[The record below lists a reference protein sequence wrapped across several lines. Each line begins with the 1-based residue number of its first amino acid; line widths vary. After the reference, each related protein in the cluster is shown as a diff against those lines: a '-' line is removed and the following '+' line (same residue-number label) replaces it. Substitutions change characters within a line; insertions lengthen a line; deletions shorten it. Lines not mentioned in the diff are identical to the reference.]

1 MKPLGIDRDSSYDQS
16 RSSTLCDSGF
26 ALWGGS
32 RPIRSEIN
40 NVLLFLGSLGA
51 TRRATRTRANSSLR
65 SSPKR
70 YYRVVTATQNF
81 LLNNNDNNSTTT
93 TSASK
98 SSRLS
103 SGSDEFLRCVRCFQS
118 IIMPPATVSI
128 HDYRAALALN
138 NMAVVLIQ
146 KGTFREAMHTLRDSL
161 TLLQRA
167 FQPSSPEASRGQR
180 RSTATSC
187 RRRRRRKEPQDTTT
201 KTKYPKKNDDNDNNK
216 CLFEAACQ
224 RYSKVLLPQG
234 TSSASN
240 KNTDHQDAL
249 EVTVVEDN
257 ELFSLLSA
265 AMYGP
270 SSTLWFPIRITSFS
284 ATCGTHNND
293 MLLLDPLEVTK
304 QFGILLY
311 NHGLATLLVAQTTPP
326 TTLKSAACSKS
337 TKQYIRKSHKS
348 LRMAQTCLVSSLTTS
363 TTTTL
368 LATNQHG
375 PLAGSASKSLDS
387 FMDQNQDDGSVL
399 LVTALTLNVQSLIL
413 ESRHQS
419 NKVQDAQRIVSNL
432 CASVDQQLEFF
443 QTTTTTTTAR
453 TRALGSPAPA
463 A

>member
-1 MKPLGIDRDSSYDQS
+1 
-16 RSSTLCDSGF
+16 
-26 ALWGGS
+26 
-32 RPIRSEIN
+32 
-40 NVLLFLGSLGA
+40 
-51 TRRATRTRANSSLR
+51 
-65 SSPKR
+65 
-70 YYRVVTATQNF
+70 
-81 LLNNNDNNSTTT
+81 
-93 TSASK
+93 
-98 SSRLS
+98 
-103 SGSDEFLRCVRCFQS
+103 
-118 IIMPPATVSI
+118 MPPATVSI
-128 HDYRAALALN
+128 HDNRAALALN

-257 ELFSLLSA
+257 ELSSLLSA
-265 AMYGP
+265 ALYGP

-284 ATCGTHNND
+284 ATCGTNNND

-368 LATNQHG
+368 LATNQNG
-375 PLAGSASKSLDS
+375 PLAGSSASKRLGS
-387 FMDQNQDDGSVL
+387 FMGQNQDDGSVL

-413 ESRHQS
+413 ESRQQTC
-419 NKVQDAQRIVSNL
+419 KVQDAQQIVSNL
-432 CASVDQQLEFF
+432 CASVDQQQEFF
-443 QTTTTTTTAR
+443 QTTTSSSR